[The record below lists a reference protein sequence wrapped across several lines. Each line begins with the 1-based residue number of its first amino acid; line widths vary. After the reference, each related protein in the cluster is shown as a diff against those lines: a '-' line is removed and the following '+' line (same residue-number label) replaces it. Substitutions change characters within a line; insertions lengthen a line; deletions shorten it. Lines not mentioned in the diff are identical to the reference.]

1 VRLSPWGSRDH
12 RLGDTGHGREFSGDP
27 LAEYRDILR
36 GEIASRIMFEPA
48 ADVESR
54 VKDASRSA
62 PESAYAWARLCAAL
76 VLSAIGGVGMWSV
89 IVALPAVQAE
99 FGVARSAATL
109 PYTMTMICF
118 GLGGILMG
126 RLSDRF
132 GIMTPVASGAVVLAL
147 GYVAA
152 SRATSLWQFALA
164 QGLLVGVAS
173 SATFAPLL
181 ADTSLWFTRHRG
193 MAVAIIASGSYLA
206 GTVWPPLV
214 QHFIESAGW
223 RWTYL
228 GIAAFC
234 VTTMVPLT
242 LALRRRS
249 PLTGPTSTT
258 PAASRV
264 ASSRSAR
271 PLGMSPAAL
280 QAILIVAGI
289 SCCVAMSMPQ
299 VHIVAYSGDLG
310 HGAAR
315 GAQMLSLMLG
325 FGVVSRLAS
334 GWICDRIGG
343 RLTLLMGSSLQAL
356 ALVLFLPFDGL
367 ASLYILSALFGL
379 FQGGIV
385 PAYAVIVR
393 EFFPPEEAGVR
404 VGTVLMA
411 TVFGMALGGWMSGV
425 IFDLT
430 GSYHAAFL
438 NGILWNLLN
447 LAIAMAL
454 LRRPGRPVQEAW
466 S

>member
-1 VRLSPWGSRDH
+1 MPRLPD
-12 RLGDTGHGREFSGDP
+12 DP
-27 LAEYRDILR
+27 AR
-36 GEIASRIMFEPA
+36 A
-48 ADVESR
+48 
-54 VKDASRSA
+54 A

-76 VLSAIGGVGMWSV
+76 ALSGVGGVGMWSV

-99 FGVARSAATL
+99 FGVARSAASL
-109 PYTMTMICF
+109 PYTVTMVAF

-126 RLSDRF
+126 RLSDRL
-132 GIMTPVASGAVVLAL
+132 GISVPATGGAVGLAL
-147 GYVAA
+147 GYAAA
-152 SRATSLWQFALA
+152 SQSTSLWQFILA

-173 SATFAPLL
+173 SATFAPII
-181 ADTSLWFTRHRG
+181 ADTSLWFTRRRG

-206 GTVWPPLV
+206 GTVWPPVV
-214 QHFIESAGW
+214 QHFIDRAGW
-223 RWTYL
+223 RWTYQA
-228 GIAAFC
+228 IAVFC
-234 VTTMVPLT
+234 VATMVPLA
-242 LALRRRS
+242 LALRRRP
-249 PLTGPTSTT
+249 PLRVTT
-258 PAASRV
+258 AATPLV
-264 ASSRSAR
+264 AARPAR
-271 PLGMSPAAL
+271 PLGMSPGAL
-280 QAILIVAGI
+280 QALLVVAGL

-299 VHIVAYSGDLG
+299 VHIVAYCHDLG

-325 FGVVSRLAS
+325 FGIVSRLAS
-334 GWICDRIGG
+334 GVICDRIGG
-343 RLTLLMGSSLQAL
+343 RRTLLLGSGLQAL

-367 ASLYILSALFGL
+367 ATLYTLSALFGL

-430 GSYHAAFL
+430 GSYQAAFG

-447 LAIAMAL
+447 LGIAVGL
-454 LRRPGRPVQEAW
+454 LRRPGAPLAQRHAA
-466 S
+466 